1 MALIQAD
8 RVKETVTA
16 PGTAAAITLA
26 GAVTGFQRFSAV
38 MTTGDLCY
46 YTIADQSGANWEV
59 GIGTY
64 SGVNQLTRTTILSS
78 SNSGSIVNFTTG
90 TQDVFITYPASRAV
104 PQGRSLIN
112 IMVYGI

>member
-16 PGTAAAITLA
+16 PGTAATITLA
-26 GAVTGFQRFSAV
+26 GAVTGFRTFASV
-38 MTTGDLCY
+38 MSVNDLCY
-46 YTIADQSGANWEV
+46 YTIADQTGANWEV

-64 SGVNQLTRTTILSS
+64 SGVNQLSRTTILSS
-78 SNSGSIVNFTTG
+78 SNSNSIVNFTTG

-104 PQGRSLIN
+104 PQSRSLIYN
-112 IMVYGI
+112 MVYGI